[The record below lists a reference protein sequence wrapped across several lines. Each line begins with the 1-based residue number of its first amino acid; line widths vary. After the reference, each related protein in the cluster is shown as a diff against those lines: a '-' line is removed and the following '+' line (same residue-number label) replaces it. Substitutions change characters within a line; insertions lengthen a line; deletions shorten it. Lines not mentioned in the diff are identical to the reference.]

1 MDGSQDKDRDKR
13 RFPRLPFKEAVKFQ
27 VGEYTCPDGSLSRD
41 LSRGGICL
49 TVNEFIP
56 VKGQVIVY
64 LQRSGESRLVELK
77 GIVAWVKIIPESER
91 YQIGVEFAE
100 LDTSVR
106 REINRIIVS
115 LH

>member
-1 MDGSQDKDRDKR
+1 MDSQDKGNDKR

-27 VGEYTCPDGSLSRD
+27 FGEYNCPDGSLSRD

-56 VKGQVIVY
+56 VKAQVVVY
-64 LQRSGESRLVELK
+64 LQQQGESRLVELK
-77 GIVAWVKIIPESER
+77 GTVAWVKIIPESDR
-91 YQIGVEFAE
+91 YQIGVEFGD
-100 LDTSVR
+100 LDESVR
-106 REINRIIVS
+106 REINRIVVM